1 MEFET
6 RVTRLLGIRYPII
19 QGGMQWVARAKLV
32 AAVSEAGGLG
42 VLSALTFPDPE
53 ALREEIRK
61 VKALTDKPFGV
72 NLTLLPTLVP
82 RPLEEYIEVAL
93 SEGVRVFETAGR
105 NPEPYL
111 RVLKSKGAL
120 VMHKCPSLRFARAA
134 ERAGCDMVVVNGF
147 EGAGHPGEEDVT
159 SLILVR
165 LVSRWLKIPVIAA
178 GGVVDGRGLVAALA
192 LGAEGVMMGTRFL
205 VTKEAPV
212 HPQVKRRLLEA
223 KETDTVLIQRSI
235 RSTLRV
241 LRNRASEKV
250 LELERAGVG
259 FEELMAYIKGE
270 RSKEALEKG
279 FVEEGMVVCGQAIGL
294 IEDLPS
300 VKELIERIIQEA
312 KETIG
317 RLKALL

>member
-6 RVTRLLGIRYPII
+6 RVTRFLGIRYPVI
-19 QGGMQWVARAKLV
+19 QGGMQWVARAELV

-42 VLSALTFPDPE
+42 VLSALTFPHPE
-53 ALREEIRK
+53 AFREEIRR

-72 NLTLLPTLVP
+72 NLTLLPTLIP

-93 SEGVRVFETAGR
+93 SEGVKVFETAGR

-111 RVLKSKGAL
+111 PLLKSQGAL
-120 VMHKCPSLRFARAA
+120 VMHKCPSLRFAKAA

-159 SLILVR
+159 SLILVQ
-165 LVSRWLKIPVIAA
+165 LVSRWLKVPVIAA
-178 GGVVDGRGLVAALA
+178 GGFVDGRGLVAALA

-205 VTKEAPV
+205 ATKEAPV
-212 HPQVKRRLLEA
+212 HPQVKQRLLQA
-223 KETDTVLIQRSI
+223 KETDTVLVQRSI

-250 LELERAGVG
+250 LELEKEGVG
-259 FEELMAYIKGE
+259 LEGLIPYIKGE
-270 RSKEALEKG
+270 RSKEVFEKG
-279 FVEEGMVVCGQAIGL
+279 LIEEGMVVCGQAVGL
-294 IEDLPS
+294 IEDFPS
-300 VKELIERIIQEA
+300 VKELIERMILEA
-312 KETIG
+312 KETIE